1 MSINLKILPEFKL
14 SPRASILVIAIAIK
28 IVGDVFLWAALA
40 IKNPAFG
47 MASTL
52 LSIVWFFVIFIA
64 ATPSSNDLFSRH
76 FKSLDKIA
84 RTTLGLLVVI
94 GVLEIAVVTTA
105 NTPLFKDASTGFRN
119 ALGTLARLGAYSDAA
134 ALEHQATDN
143 FLNGENPY
151 KVSNVI
157 SAGIEFKLPYTKLT
171 PLRVGQFIN
180 DFPYPDLN
188 KIKAVYTEAQATPDK
203 IPVEFV
209 SQYNYPAGSFII
221 PAPFIA
227 MGIGDIRI
235 VFLLCL
241 LPALAYVIWQIKPKA
256 LRIFF
261 VIILF
266 ASFDLWNSV
275 FSGATSLLVF
285 PMLLISWLLYRKNL
299 WISAIFMGL
308 AITTKQVVWFFL
320 PFYLILILREKGLRK
335 SILIASLC
343 AAIFLLF
350 NGAYIMNDPRLWLS
364 SITEPMTNTLYP
376 SNIGIITLNFLGI
389 INAHSSLPFT
399 ILEIIVYAVSLVWYF
414 FNCKKAPETG
424 LVLAIVPFFFAW
436 RGSWGYYL
444 YYDVIILATILL
456 WDKKSSQQDSS
467 EASARLTQP
476 TTQAD
481 KN

>member
-1 MSINLKILPEFKL
+1 LKILPKFKL
-14 SPRASILVIAIAIK
+14 SSRTSILVLAIALK
-28 IVGDVFLWAALA
+28 VVGDVFLWAALA
-40 IKNPAFG
+40 IKNPVFG

-52 LSIVWFFVIFIA
+52 ISILWFFMMFLA
-64 ATPSSNDLFSRH
+64 ATPLSDDLFSRYY
-76 FKSLDKIA
+76 KSLDKMA

-94 GVLEIAVVTTA
+94 GVLEIGVVTTA

-134 ALEHQATDN
+134 ALQHQATQN
-143 FLNGENPY
+143 FLSGENPY

-171 PLRVGQFIN
+171 PLRTGQFIN

-188 KIKAVYTEAQATPDK
+188 KIKQVYTAAQATPEK

-209 SQYNYPAGSFII
+209 SDYNYPAGSFII

-227 MGIGDIRI
+227 LGIADIRI

-241 LPALAYVIWQIKPKA
+241 LPALAYVIWQIKAKDM
-256 LRIFF
+256 RVFF
-261 VIILF
+261 IIVLF

-285 PMLLISWLLYRKNL
+285 PMLLLSWILYRKNL
-299 WISAIFMGL
+299 WVSAIFMGL
-308 AITTKQVVWFFL
+308 AIATKQVIWFFL

-335 SILIASLC
+335 SILIATLC
-343 AAIFLLF
+343 AVIFFVF
-350 NGAYIMNDPRLWLS
+350 NGAYIINDPKLWFS
-364 SITEPMTNTLYP
+364 SIVEPMANTLFP

-399 ILEIIVYAVSLVWYF
+399 IMEVIVYLTSLTWYY

-424 LVLAIVPFFFAW
+424 LVLAITPFFFAW

-444 YYDVIILATILL
+444 YYDVLILATILL
-456 WDKKSSQQDSS
+456 WANKTKPQDPAVSLPGL
-467 EASARLTQP
+467 AQLNKTDR
-476 TTQAD
+476 
-481 KN
+481 